1 MSYKNQPMVSQ
12 PPQITERFLT
22 WCLPAEL
29 KDPVVG
35 DLAEEYSQKLLSQ
48 DYLTALAWYQ
58 RQAFRTAVRYL
69 WQNKRGLLMFIL
81 GLLTFLATLLMAI
94 MFSGE
99 VSMFINIPSILVV
112 YPPAIFITIGICS
125 AHTCKTALR
134 LLFDNELVLELSEL
148 KAAKHVYTLLGNS
161 SMWLGFMG
169 VLIGAV
175 AIGVN
180 MEVDIMNKV
189 LGPAIAVCLLTALYG
204 VILKVFCYIGEQK
217 IQHLIIQKEA

>member
-1 MSYKNQPMVSQ
+1 MRYKNQPMVSQ

-29 KDPVVG
+29 KEPVVG
-35 DLAEEYSQKLLSQ
+35 DLAEEYSQKLQSQ

-58 RQAFRTAVRYL
+58 RQAVRTAVRYL

-99 VSMFINIPSILVV
+99 VDIFIDVPSILVV
-112 YPPAIFITIGICS
+112 YPPAILLTFGICS
-125 AHTCKTALR
+125 AQTCKTALR
-134 LLFDNELVLELSEL
+134 LLFDNELIMDITEL
-148 KAAKHVYTLLGNS
+148 KAAKHVYTILGNS
-161 SMWLGFMG
+161 SLWLGGMG

-180 MEVDIMNKV
+180 MEVDVMDKV